1 MIFQI
6 LVHRMKNPGDKPN
19 QMLVTRIK
27 KGDDAKEVRVRN
39 PSEETYA
46 AQIAALIFH
55 TIH

>member
-1 MIFQI
+1 
-6 LVHRMKNPGDKPN
+6 MKNPGDKPN